1 MKPQQLQAFVAVA
14 NCMSIRGAA
23 RVLGVSPPA
32 ITKTMRELERELG
45 APLLDRSVA
54 GVELTLF
61 GKAFLLR
68 ARLLLDD
75 MQRAKDEIAQLRD
88 GQTGN
93 LRVAVSGHLAET
105 LAAPAF
111 CAFKEKRRSINLRLR
126 EGTLSRM
133 LTMLEDAQVDFIV
146 SHVDPQEISGDFE
159 AIPLFSVQLVVGLRS
174 LHPLRR
180 HRNLADLLDAEWI
193 LPGDEAGERFSS
205 GLFSSQGLHIPER
218 VMWCDSPVIAS
229 ALVSRTDMI
238 GLFIARKDN
247 FTFRHHGIRQINLT
261 KPLPTLQVCVIHH
274 RGKELTPSGKQ
285 FVEAI
290 RDAARSM
297 NVECHDA

>member
-23 RVLGVSPPA
+23 RALGVSPPA
-32 ITKTMRELERELG
+32 ITKTMRELERELD

-61 GKAFLLR
+61 GQAFLAR

-75 MQRAKDEIAQLRD
+75 MQRARDEIAQLRD

-93 LRVAVSGHLAET
+93 LRVAVSRHLAET
-105 LAAPAF
+105 VAAPAF
-111 CAFKEKRRSINLRLR
+111 CAFRAKRPSINLRLR
-126 EGTLSRM
+126 EATLSRM
-133 LTMLEDAQVDFIV
+133 LAMLEKAQVDFVV
-146 SHVDPQEISGDFE
+146 SHVDPQEITGDVE
-159 AIPLFSVQLVVGLRS
+159 AIPLFSVQLVVGLRNQ
-174 LHPLRR
+174 HPLRR
-180 HRNLADLLDAEWI
+180 HRNLAALIDAEWI
-193 LPGDEAGERFSS
+193 LPGDEAGERFDS
-205 GLFSSQGLHIPER
+205 GLFRSQGLHVPQR
-218 VMWCDSPVIAS
+218 VMWCDSPVIATE
-229 ALVSRTDMI
+229 LVSQTDMV
-238 GLFIARKDN
+238 GLFVFRKDN
-247 FTFRHHGIRQINLT
+247 FLFRRHGIRQINLV

-290 RDAARSM
+290 KMVARDMDVDAR
-297 NVECHDA
+297 DD